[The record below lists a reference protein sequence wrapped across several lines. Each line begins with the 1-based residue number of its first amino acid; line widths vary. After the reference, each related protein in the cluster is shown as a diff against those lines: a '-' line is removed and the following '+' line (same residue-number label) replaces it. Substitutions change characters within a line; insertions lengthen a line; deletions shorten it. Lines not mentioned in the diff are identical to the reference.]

1 MDCYGVLIT
10 NGVIIQWMHFTD
22 LTPNGWTY
30 TLPITFKSWGVIV
43 AMEANITSNAAHSI
57 ISGCMINTNQFNIT
71 SNKNSTPI
79 YVISIGY

>member
-1 MDCYGVLIT
+1 MSVFNFT

-43 AMEANITSNAAHSI
+43 AMEANITSNAAHST